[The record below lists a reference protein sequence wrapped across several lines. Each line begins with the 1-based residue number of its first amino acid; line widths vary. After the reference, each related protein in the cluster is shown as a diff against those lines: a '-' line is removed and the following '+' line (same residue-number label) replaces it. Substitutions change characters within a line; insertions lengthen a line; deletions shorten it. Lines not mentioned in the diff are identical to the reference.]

1 MHVNTSIGVV
11 VVAVDDVNVPVLTPD
26 VRFLEFSIGDVLDV
40 FGNEVGRR
48 KLSLVSMSHIRT
60 EKSPR
65 SVRLIYFF
73 VFVTAISFLYRL
85 LWPLHFQPM
94 KCIRCDR

>member
-11 VVAVDDVNVPVLTPD
+11 VVVDVVIVPVLTLAE
-26 VRFLEFSIGDVLDV
+26 RFLEISVGDVFDV

-60 EKSPR
+60 VKSPR
-65 SVRLIYFF
+65 STSIFVLDSWLRNLITKKIIKQSGRTIYYSHR
-73 VFVTAISFLYRL
+73 ISS
-85 LWPLHFQPM
+85 P
-94 KCIRCDR
+94 

>member
-11 VVAVDDVNVPVLTPD
+11 VAGVVPVLTLA
-26 VRFLEFSIGDVLDV
+26 VRFLEICIGDVLHV
-40 FGNEVGRR
+40 FGNDVGRR

-65 SVRLIYFF
+65 SGFNQTYF
-73 VFVTAISFLYRL
+73 L
-85 LWPLHFQPM
+85 L
-94 KCIRCDR
+94 

>member
-11 VVAVDDVNVPVLTPD
+11 VAVVVVPVLTLA
-26 VRFLEFSIGDVLDV
+26 VRFLEICIGDTAFDV

-65 SVRLIYFF
+65 SV
-73 VFVTAISFLYRL
+73 
-85 LWPLHFQPM
+85 
-94 KCIRCDR
+94 

>member
-11 VVAVDDVNVPVLTPD
+11 VAVVVPVLTVD
-26 VRFLEFSIGDVLDV
+26 ERFLEICIGDVFDT
-40 FGNEVGRR
+40 FGSEVGRR

-65 SVRLIYFF
+65 FMFYFEK
-73 VFVTAISFLYRL
+73 ICSL
-85 LWPLHFQPM
+85 LNF
-94 KCIRCDR
+94 K

>member
-11 VVAVDDVNVPVLTPD
+11 VAVVVPVLTLA
-26 VRFLEFSIGDVLDV
+26 VRFLVICIGDVFDE
-40 FGNEVGRR
+40 FGNAVGRR

-65 SVRLIYFF
+65 SVSYSKFESVEF
-73 VFVTAISFLYRL
+73 
-85 LWPLHFQPM
+85 
-94 KCIRCDR
+94 